1 MAKLLDRIS
10 QNLAKTGLNIRTD
23 ESRNWLKQNV
33 KDLSVNQ
40 KSITDDKSRIAKTIY
55 PGKMYFFFYDPKL
68 KDQLPFYDRFPLV
81 IPVEK
86 YADGFLGL
94 NLHYLPVKYR
104 VILLDKLYD
113 TLNNDKFDDTTKL
126 RISYDLLSGAA
137 RYKEYAPCLKR
148 YLNGHIQSRVIAV
161 EPSSWE
167 IAIFLPVEK
176 FVKQKASYVQKLSQ
190 ESL

>member
-68 KDQLPFYDRFPLV
+68 KNQLPFYDRFPLV

-148 YLNGHIQSRVIAV
+148 YLNGHIQSRVISV